1 MVAYN
6 PKTNFPPFAKPT
18 MDNHGEMIN
27 YSSFFGSTLGLVT
40 FFTLPRC
47 LYGGSCVE
55 EKCVSV
61 PRNG

>member
-18 MDNHGEMIN
+18 MDNHGEMI
-27 YSSFFGSTLGLVT
+27 GSTLGLMT